1 MKKQFTPGPWFIK
14 QSEEIRSPYSTNVS
28 STRITIL
35 DAPGGQYQ
43 SRHVIAQVAKGNGRG
58 EANAAL
64 IAAAP
69 EMYEFG
75 ETTAEVLQILLEQL
89 GPKPSG
95 LYEEIK
101 RLAGERIAEWRE
113 IEKKAR
119 GEE

>member
-1 MKKQFTPGPWFIK
+1 MSEEKFTPGPGRACKIK
-14 QSEEIRSPYSTNVS
+14 HCHPSLIGETCCVKIGENI
-28 STRITIL
+28 IEL
-35 DAPGGQYQ
+35 DYIGFGHENKDYA
-43 SRHVIAQVAKGNGRG
+43 RW

-75 ETTAEVLQILLEQL
+75 KTTEEVLQILLEQL

-101 RLAGERIAEWRE
+101 RLAEERIAEWRE

-119 GEE
+119 WEE

>member
-1 MKKQFTPGPWFIK
+1 MEKFTPGPWFIK
-14 QSEEIRSPYSTNVS
+14 QSEEIRSPYSPNVS

-35 DAPGGQYQ
+35 DKPGGQYQ

-69 EMYEFG
+69 EMYRKLEWLQREFD
-75 ETTAEVLQILLEQL
+75 E
-89 GPKPSG
+89 SDD
-95 LYEEIK
+95 EELVAI
-101 RLAGERIAEWRE
+101 GWE
-113 IEKKAR
+113 IELILKKAR

>member
-1 MKKQFTPGPWFIK
+1 MSEEKFTQGPWK
-14 QSEEIRSPYSTNVS
+14 HTEALPRLVEASVPLRRNGWKVPTTVCQLGE
-28 STRITIL
+28 
-35 DAPGGQYQ
+35 
-43 SRHVIAQVAKGNGRG
+43 GNGWCKERKW
-58 EANAAL
+58 NAFL

-75 ETTAEVLQILLEQL
+75 KTTEEVLQILLEQL

-95 LYEEIK
+95 LYGEIK

-113 IEKKAR
+113 IEKKAM